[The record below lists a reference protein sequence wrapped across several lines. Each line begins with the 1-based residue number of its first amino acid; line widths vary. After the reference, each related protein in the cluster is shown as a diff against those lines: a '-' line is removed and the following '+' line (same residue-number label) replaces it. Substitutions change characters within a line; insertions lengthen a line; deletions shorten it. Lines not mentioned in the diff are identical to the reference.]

1 EDIHGLPGQTQE
13 FLVEKRKRDAR
24 ILNIYEGTNEV
35 QRFFILKDLAGEVA
49 ARWSRTAPATSAG
62 YVGLEALELQ
72 SLKGEF
78 HQRLS
83 AALEVFGQ
91 QLWQNPNLQA
101 NCFLLAEAAAW
112 LKAADSTL
120 GRLVWL
126 ERQAQSDEWGGSQ
139 NRSSEECGGFQIRP
153 TDNGEP
159 SPRLGLARRAV
170 ARCLTEVRHRLHRF
184 DEELAPLRRG
194 SYAPEVRAASLL
206 FDRVATAA
214 PTFPVRSEITSS
226 LSILVIVEP

>member
-78 HQRLS
+78 HQRLTS
-83 AALEVFGQ
+83 ALDVFGQ

-120 GRLVWL
+120 GRLAWL
-126 ERQAQSDEWGGSQ
+126 ERPNAED
-139 NRSSEECGGFQIRP
+139 
-153 TDNGEP
+153 DDAEP
-159 SPRLGLARRAV
+159 SPRGDVGRQALAR
-170 ARCLTEVRHRLHRF
+170 CQGEVRQRLRRF
-184 DEELAPLRRG
+184 DEELTHLRRG
-194 SYAPEVRAASLL
+194 FYAPTVRAASLL
-206 FDRVATAA
+206 FDQTPIGS
-214 PTFPVRSEITSS
+214 PT
-226 LSILVIVEP
+226 